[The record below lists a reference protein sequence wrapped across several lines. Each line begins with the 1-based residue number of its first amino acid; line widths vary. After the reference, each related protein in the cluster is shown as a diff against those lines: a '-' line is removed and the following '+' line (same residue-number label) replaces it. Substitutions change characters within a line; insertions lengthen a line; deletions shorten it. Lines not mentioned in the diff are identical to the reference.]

1 MSYTFSGSGDP
12 THYKKRENKP
22 TPAYDLENV
31 KQAITSVQ
39 PEAFNYGAYNTRVLE
54 VICIPNTKTT
64 EEVAQIIHLTM
75 IRHSSATTKT
85 THLRLKLSQR
95 SMESLYVTI
104 MSCAE

>member
-22 TPAYDLENV
+22 TPAYDLEKL
-31 KQAITSVQ
+31 KQAITSVY
-39 PEAFNYGAYNTRVLE
+39 PDAFNYGRYNTRVLE
-54 VICIPNTKTT
+54 VLNIPNTKTT
-64 EEVAQIIHLTM
+64 EEATQAIHLTM
-75 IRHSSATTKT
+75 IRWIVGMTNKDC
-85 THLRLKLSQR
+85 LRLKLSQR